1 MKIFNYVW
9 QLLVV
14 LGMYTAAMFIMGY
27 LYASIP
33 LVKERTCTP
42 DLIDRVLK

>member
-1 MKIFNYVW
+1 MKTIAAF
-9 QLLVV
+9 LAS
-14 LGMYTAAMFIMGY
+14 LGFYTLMMFCFGY

-42 DLIDRVLK
+42 DLIDRILK

>member
-1 MKIFNYVW
+1 MKTVVAFLAALGFYA
-9 QLLVV
+9 LL
-14 LGMYTAAMFIMGY
+14 MFCFGY

-33 LVKERTCTP
+33 LVKEHTCRP